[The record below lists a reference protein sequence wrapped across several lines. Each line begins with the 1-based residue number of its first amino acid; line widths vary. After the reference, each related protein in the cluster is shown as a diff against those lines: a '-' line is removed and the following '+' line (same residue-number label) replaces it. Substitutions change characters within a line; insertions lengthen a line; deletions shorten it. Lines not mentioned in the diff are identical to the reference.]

1 MTLVGQYQLRKSKT
15 DFRVRSHEIK
25 LSRLACV
32 LFRVEIVLPPITI
45 KTEPLSDATENCDPL
60 SHTSDPPNNGTE
72 EDDVQCAAGDKGWK
86 GTIETSTHHRGLPT
100 SPISH
105 FTEEVFTVDTAALQR
120 GAESDA
126 ANLRLWSPNGLFP
139 KFSSYVQPLLH
150 GASMI
155 EQRHR
160 ALSCA
165 LRDEI
170 IQFLNEHKLIQH
182 TNTSV
187 MRWEYCALG
196 RSLAARYPNMV
207 WDHPKPG
214 TRLPYRQ
221 KNAWSVFIR
230 RLTASRKALKW
241 RRKMK
246 LMNSFRIPQGS
257 TSTSAIRT
265 PTTTAS

>member
-1 MTLVGQYQLRKSKT
+1 M
-15 DFRVRSHEIK
+15 
-25 LSRLACV
+25 
-32 LFRVEIVLPPITI
+32 LPTITI
-45 KTEPLSDATENCDPL
+45 KTELLCDATENCGSL
-60 SHTSDPPNNGTE
+60 SDTSDPPNNDTE
-72 EDDVQCAAGDKGWK
+72 EDDVHNAAGDKG
-86 GTIETSTHHRGLPT
+86 HHHGLST
-100 SPISH
+100 SPVQH
-105 FTEEVFTVDTAALQR
+105 FPEEEEFTIDTAALQDR
-120 GAESDA
+120 AERDE

-150 GASMI
+150 GASMMA
-155 EQRHR
+155 QRHK

-196 RSLAARYPNMV
+196 RSLAVRYPNMV

-214 TRLPYRQ
+214 TQLPYKQ

-241 RRKMK
+241 RRKKK
-246 LMNSFRIPQGS
+246 LLNSYWTPKGS
-257 TSTSAIRT
+257 TSTIRT
-265 PTTTAS
+265 PPTTAS